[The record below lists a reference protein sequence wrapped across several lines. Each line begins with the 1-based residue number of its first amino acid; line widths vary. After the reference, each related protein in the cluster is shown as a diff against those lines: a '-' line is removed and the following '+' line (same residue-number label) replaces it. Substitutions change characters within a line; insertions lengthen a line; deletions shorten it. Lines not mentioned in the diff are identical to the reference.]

1 MKLKALKEEIA
12 QFQILLERI
21 EQSQPISQLE
31 VDLVLQKIRGFYELA
46 LAKEEEAPALTSK
59 PKIAKEE
66 APKSPKKEAPKKT
79 GPKIFLNE
87 VPELPKEKEEILAP
101 VEPPVVEEKVQE
113 EEKQPALEEEKPEP
127 VRHRATEEAKE
138 EEAQLP
144 EEILP
149 ELELPSE
156 KEEEKKVEE
165 EKVEEPATPIVETTK
180 VEEQPPAAVVEKE
193 VPKEEAPPVVEAPKE
208 EPAAANKEEYEALF
222 VFKQATDL
230 MSRLQQKPI
239 SDLKGSIGVGQ
250 RFRYIGELFAGDA
263 SRFDEAID
271 YFNRKA
277 DDFNQAREYLENK
290 LIPEGDWMKKEKQ
303 DLAKDFIKWIRR
315 RFL

>member
-46 LAKEEEAPALTSK
+46 LAKEEEAPALTTE
-59 PKIAKEE
+59 PKIEKEE

-87 VPELPKEKEEILAP
+87 APELPKAKEEIPAP
-101 VEPPVVEEKVQE
+101 VEPPLVEEKVQE

-127 VRHRATEEAKE
+127 VRHRATEETKE

-165 EKVEEPATPIVETTK
+165 EKVEEPAAPIVE
-180 VEEQPPAAVVEKE
+180 KE
-193 VPKEEAPPVVEAPKE
+193 APKEEELPVVEAPKE
-208 EPAAANKEEYEALF
+208 EPAAANKEEYEVLF